1 MATYKGRDVAI
12 IEEVLNDRS
21 KVRIRTEA
29 LDVITVNKSEVT
41 IYDPKDIPEPKKDP
55 SFEYRYPSKEE
66 EEVYLKLK
74 ALKLKEIKEQTLKD
88 ERQAAR
94 KMSPNS
100 GKPTQPIAKPSTSG
114 TVVPA
119 LAPGEYAKLRADKAA
134 AK

>member
-1 MATYKGRDVAI
+1 MATYKGRDIAI

-29 LDVITVNKSEVT
+29 LDVIVVNKSEVT
-41 IYDPKDIPEPKKDP
+41 IYDPKDIPAPKTDP

-94 KMSPNS
+94 K
-100 GKPTQPIAKPSTSG
+100 PTQSVAKPSTSG

-119 LAPGEYAKLRADKAA
+119 LAPGEFAKLRADKAA